1 MARKLA
7 ALVLIVGVGVL
18 LLAAAAMAADPHS
31 GGSTGRPGQ
40 TCQLLGNPPPTPGNS
55 ANAKGSPFNP
65 NGVAGTEYAGAEP
78 NNSGNGQASQYDV
91 ACFQQTQ
98 H

>member
-1 MARKLA
+1 MSRTLRLFLA
-7 ALVLIVGVGVL
+7 VGAIVL
-18 LLAAAAMAADPHS
+18 LLGTGVAMAANPHT
-31 GGSTGRPGQ
+31 GGTPGRPGQ

-55 ANAKGSPFNP
+55 ANAKGSPFNQ
-65 NGVAGTEYAGAEP
+65 NGVSGTEYAGAEA